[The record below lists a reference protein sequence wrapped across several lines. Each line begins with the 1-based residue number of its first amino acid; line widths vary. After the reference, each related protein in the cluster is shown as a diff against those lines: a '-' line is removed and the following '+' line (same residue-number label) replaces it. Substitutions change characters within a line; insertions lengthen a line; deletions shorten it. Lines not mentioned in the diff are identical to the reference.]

1 MTAEPSTR
9 AAWKKVLLGA
19 LAPLVLFACAELGLR
34 MAGLPSTGI
43 YEGDRYTDWR
53 LKADLDRELLHESE
67 DRLFSVQTSSD
78 GFRGEVT
85 GGEAIDV
92 VALGCSTTFGWG
104 VDQQD
109 AWPQVLEQATG
120 LRVLNAGVPGH
131 STHQGVSVA
140 LELLERNP
148 RLLILG
154 WMVRDVQR
162 SGQPDK
168 MATAPRGLRNTRVVR
183 WLSRSSVAQSPS
195 GGSGVR
201 RVSPEDYEGNLRTVI
216 EAAEGKGIPVLLLQF
231 PMQERESEYEDVLQR
246 LGEPIVAPVL
256 DSTLFFASDPIHLNA
271 EGHRALAE
279 AVAPS
284 VLELLNP
291 SRISAEAD

>member
-1 MTAEPSTR
+1 M
-9 AAWKKVLLGA
+9 
-19 LAPLVLFACAELGLR
+19 
-34 MAGLPSTGI
+34 
-43 YEGDRYTDWR
+43 
-53 LKADLDRELLHESE
+53 
-67 DRLFSVQTSSD
+67 
-78 GFRGEVT
+78 
-85 GGEAIDV
+85 
-92 VALGCSTTFGWG
+92 
-104 VDQQD
+104 
-109 AWPQVLEQATG
+109 
-120 LRVLNAGVPGH
+120 
-131 STHQGVSVA
+131 
-140 LELLERNP
+140 ELLERNP

-216 EAAEGKGIPVLLLQF
+216 EAAEGKGISVLLLQF